1 MARKTLIHKHTNQ
14 TTTSGGVLSPKLPTS
29 GILQK
34 GEIAVNYKNGY
45 ETLSIENDAGEV
57 IPFASWEQVLAYID
71 ASQIEIIDL
80 TT

>member
-1 MARKTLIHKHTNQ
+1 MARKALIHKNTTQ
-14 TTTSGGVLSPKLPTS
+14 TTNNGGIISPKLPAS
-29 GILQK
+29 GTLQK